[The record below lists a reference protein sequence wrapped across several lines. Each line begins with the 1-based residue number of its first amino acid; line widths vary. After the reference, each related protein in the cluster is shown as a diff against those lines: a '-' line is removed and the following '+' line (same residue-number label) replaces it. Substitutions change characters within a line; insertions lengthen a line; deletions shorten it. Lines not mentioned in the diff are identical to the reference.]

1 LYEIAEEQT
10 DPRIPTIKQ
19 LSIFLPNRV
28 GALLAVTRCLDAFA
42 LRICALQ
49 IMDAADHAVVRLV
62 VDRPGL
68 AQEALLTEGYAVVES
83 DLVGVALPDTGS
95 DGIRRVL
102 QALLLAEL
110 NVHYVYPLI
119 TGAMTQPILAV
130 HVEDIESA
138 VAVLSDKGLDI
149 IGQDELA

>member
-1 LYEIAEEQT
+1 MYEIAEEQT
-10 DPRIPTIKQ
+10 DPSVPAIKQ

-42 LRICALQ
+42 IQIRGLQ
-49 IMDAADHAVVRLV
+49 IIDSVDHAVVRMV

-68 AQEALLTEGYAVVES
+68 AQEALLTEGYAVVET
-83 DLVGVALPDTGS
+83 DLIGVALPEGS
-95 DGIRRVL
+95 DGIRQVL

-119 TGAMTQPILAV
+119 RGALSQTVLAV
-130 HVEDIESA
+130 HVEDVESA
-138 VAVLSDKGLDI
+138 VRVLSDKGLDI
-149 IGQDELA
+149 IGQEELE